1 MDETMT
7 ELTQVEVK
15 QPKFLMMKRVWLA
28 IIIPV
33 MILYF
38 GGIKNLVQ
46 LSFVWIFICMILL
59 MLAYKKFRVK
69 KWNAGTRDLLN
80 EKGDG
85 IWFHEFGPTS
95 LRIDEKNEVIHL
107 KEEGNRRTYPFALI
121 KEWRYNLTHSRE
133 KTGTEKELD
142 RRHNFQESG
151 FYVLVDDVQFP
162 EWRIMFFP
170 TKGDFNSQEGIRN
183 TELQMKRWMHIF
195 EKVINKA

>member
-15 QPKFLMMKRVWLA
+15 EPKFLMMKRVWLA

-95 LRIDEKNEVIHL
+95 LTIDEKNEVIHL
-107 KEEGNRRTYPFALI
+107 KEDGNERTYPFSSI
-121 KEWRYNLTHSRE
+121 KDWRYNLTYSRE

-151 FYVLVDDVQFP
+151 FYVLVDDVRFP

-170 TKGDFNSQEGIRN
+170 TKGDFNSQEEIGRA
-183 TELQMKRWMHIF
+183 H
-195 EKVINKA
+195 V

>member
-1 MDETMT
+1 MT

-15 QPKFLMMKRVWLA
+15 QPKFIMMKRVWLA
-28 IIIPV
+28 ILIPV

-69 KWNAGTRDLLN
+69 KWNAGTRDVLN

-107 KEEGNRRTYPFALI
+107 KEEGNQRTYSFASI

-133 KTGTEKELD
+133 RTGTEKELD
-142 RRHNFQESG
+142 RRYNFQESG

-170 TKGDFNSQEGIRN
+170 TKGDFNSQEGVRN
-183 TELQMKRWMHIF
+183 TELQMKRWMNIF
-195 EKVINKA
+195 DKVINKS